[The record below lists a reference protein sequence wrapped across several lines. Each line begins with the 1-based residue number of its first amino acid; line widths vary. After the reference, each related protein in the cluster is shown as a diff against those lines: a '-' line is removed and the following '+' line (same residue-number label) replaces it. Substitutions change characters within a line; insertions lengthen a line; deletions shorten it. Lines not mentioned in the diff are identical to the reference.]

1 MAGNAFV
8 DLRRLADWFASL
20 SSASR
25 QAQGAVSVE
34 RIVCRLGAICVPLL
48 GREACSPDPR
58 RRDAARIAL
67 HQLATKTPARER
79 VIEELRSIARSNTSD
94 EGKLCALGLLAEL
107 GERAAARFTDAPSIQ
122 RRSALALAAQLD
134 NTADVAAAADMMIHQ
149 LADDEMVQ
157 LIEVMV

>member
-25 QAQGAVSVE
+25 QAQGVSVE
-34 RIVCRLGAICVPLL
+34 RIVCRLGATCVPLL

-67 HQLATKTPARER
+67 HQLATAQHGPARVR
-79 VIEELRSIARSNTSD
+79 VIEELRSIARSNASD

-107 GERAAARFTDAPSIQ
+107 GERAAARFSDAPSIQ

-134 NTADVAAAADMMIHQ
+134 NTADVAAAAD
-149 LADDEMVQ
+149 
-157 LIEVMV
+157 